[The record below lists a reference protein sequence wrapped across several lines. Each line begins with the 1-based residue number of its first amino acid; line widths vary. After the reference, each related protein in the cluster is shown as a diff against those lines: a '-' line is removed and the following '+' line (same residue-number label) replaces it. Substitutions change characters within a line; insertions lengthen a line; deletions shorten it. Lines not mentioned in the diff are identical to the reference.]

1 MFPYKKIFS
10 LREFRSQIDGQTFSW
25 RLAVLCLIGM
35 IIVISTGFLGFGGI
49 ENVFALSGALSL
61 LYLPTILVLVLY
73 AFLRTLAIR
82 IGLVLL
88 AGYLVKEHVSAVKN
102 SSITLWHIVN
112 TYLYAYFIATCVQII
127 AMLLT
132 TLSPNMILV
141 PLVPIAWLLTP
152 LFDTVVVGL
161 AAYWIYQR
169 LETEK
174 TNGVVE
180 GEVVRQEKDSEQHG
194 VKL

>member
-1 MFPYKKIFS
+1 MFPYKKIFA
-10 LREFRSQIDGQTFSW
+10 LREFRSQIDGQKFSW
-25 RLAVLCLIGM
+25 HLAVLCLVGM

-49 ENVFALSGALSL
+49 ENVFALSGALSS

-73 AFLRTLAIR
+73 AFIRTLAIR

-88 AGYLVKEHVSAVKN
+88 AGYLVKENVGVVKN
-102 SSITLWHIVN
+102 SSITLWHMVN
-112 TYLYAYFIATCVQII
+112 TYLYAYFIASCVQII
-127 AMLLT
+127 VMLLA
-132 TLSPNMILV
+132 TLSPNMLLL

-152 LFDTVVVGL
+152 LFDTVVAGL

-174 TNGVVE
+174 SKGVVQ
-180 GEVVRQEKDSEQHG
+180 GEVVQE
-194 VKL
+194 